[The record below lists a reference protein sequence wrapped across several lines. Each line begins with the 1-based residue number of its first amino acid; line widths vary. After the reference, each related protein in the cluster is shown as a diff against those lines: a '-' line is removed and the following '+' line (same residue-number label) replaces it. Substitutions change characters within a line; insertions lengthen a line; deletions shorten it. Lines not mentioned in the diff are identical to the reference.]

1 MALKMNFPQN
11 KEQRLRPTWRIV
23 MKTKKLTFLL
33 SLTFLFLF
41 SGSSVV
47 FADDLKDGID
57 AGNKGDFKTAYKLLY
72 PLAEQGNAEAQFF
85 LGSMYDLGQ
94 GVPQDYKEAVRWYR
108 LSAEQGHA
116 NAQFNLGVRYGNGQG
131 VQRNYKEAAKW
142 YRLSAEQG
150 YAAAQTNLGVMYDSG
165 QGVQRN
171 YKEAVK
177 WYRLSA
183 EQGTAEAQFNLG
195 LMYGHGQ
202 GVPQDDVLAYMW
214 WNIAGSNGH
223 KDAVTNRNFLEK
235 RMTPSQIE
243 KAQRLERNRKPK
255 KSIQKVS
262 NQEKDAKKM
271 TDYYKGASDQEIDK
285 FIIGLTNAKKKVLP
299 QKLNKG
305 ITLYKVEYIKD
316 GNVVGYAYEVN
327 ADNLGLTEKELVAG
341 KQNLTDNL
349 REHHKRYFCTV
360 PVIRMELDIGID
372 FLINIISAN
381 DNYVGSYQI
390 SKDDCIN

>member
-390 SKDDCIN
+390 SKGDCIN